1 MQKLAQVIVF
11 FSAAL
16 LCGCASIEFPSSF
29 DTTQDIHAAPD
40 AGTSRVIFFNPVSF
54 GGVKLNLNMSVHIEI
69 DGQAGPFIQHSQ
81 YFQVFLSEGEHM
93 IKLEHVDPIA
103 FSDTYKIVVSDNDLY
118 VKVSRTLFGNSLEI
132 QDQLPPQFEQEYKA
146 TKSYNK

>member
-1 MQKLAQVIVF
+1 
-11 FSAAL
+11 
-16 LCGCASIEFPSSF
+16 
-29 DTTQDIHAAPD
+29 
-40 AGTSRVIFFNPVSF
+40 
-54 GGVKLNLNMSVHIEI
+54 
-69 DGQAGPFIQHSQ
+69 
-81 YFQVFLSEGEHM
+81 M